1 MLRISPSIEDFD
13 RRNATADLVL
23 LDLHLPG
30 IEGAEGVAH
39 FCARGPKVIVVS
51 AAGAANDVIEP

>member
-1 MLRISPSIEDFD
+1 VLRISPSIEDFD

-39 FCARGPKVIVVS
+39 ICARGPKVIVVS
-51 AAGAANDVIEP
+51 AAGAADDVIEP